1 MLDRLLLASV
11 SPSTEVVVR
20 VSRQTRV
27 PLLGVPAIAAILA
40 VTGCSAGQ
48 VTQTST
54 QVPTVQ
60 GSSADI
66 GDLAL
71 RDIRIV
77 YPSTGTYAEGSMAEL
92 ALVVTNQGLGEDKLI
107 DVTGEFF
114 DSAVIPSDEPR
125 PTPTVTAS
133 TTGADEDPVETGG
146 EAPVPA
152 QGLVQFGTG
161 ESPAIQLTDLTE
173 AISVAE
179 IMLVTFVFEDAG
191 EVTVEV
197 PVANPTREIDRD
209 EGYDFQTEEA
219 G

>member
-1 MLDRLLLASV
+1 MLDRLLLALV
-11 SPSTEVVVR
+11 SPSTEVVVT
-20 VSRQTRV
+20 VSRQTRI

-77 YPSTGTYAEGSMAEL
+77 YPSTGTYAEGSTAEL
-92 ALVVTNQGLGEDKLI
+92 VLVVTNQGLGEDKLI

-125 PTPTVTAS
+125 PTPTVTS

-146 EAPVPA
+146 EAAVPA

-161 ESPAIQLTDLTE
+161 ESPSIQLTDLTE

-209 EGYDFQTEEA
+209 EGYDFHTEEE